1 MPPRPTATSTVPA
14 NRFPFVSQALKSISA
29 VPEKNLA
36 RVYGPDGVR
45 AECVAS
51 FPERFREAYLLEMQ
65 EFVDCVRTGRTPGTT
80 VYDGVR
86 STAVGYATTEAWRT
100 GRPVQI
106 HLP

>member
-1 MPPRPTATSTVPA
+1 M
-14 NRFPFVSQALKSISA
+14 
-29 VPEKNLA
+29 PEKNLA
-36 RVYGPDGVR
+36 RVYGPGGVR

-65 EFVDCVRTGRTPGTT
+65 EFVDCVRTGRRPGTT

-100 GRPVQI
+100 GHPVKI
-106 HLP
+106 RLP